1 MNTQSRRTWLNQKSL
16 QRKGKKV
23 NVAALTKKRWTHN
36 STVKM
41 QPHFYKYDEFY
52 YSYYDNNQDDH
63 EYEEDDS
70 DTSNEFVNNYE
81 PNAVGDDYDDD
92 NSLEPVFFDRFEST
106 QMPDQYKYIPI
117 TVEDI
122 QKLALSLPAET
133 KTILGISSDCTLVN
147 NALSLIESL
156 LVKVYRAKGR
166 NLNKQSE
173 FCKKNECFKVHE
185 KYIYGKISTLIDNGS
200 LVLNGKQD
208 ANRFKSLF
216 GNITSMLKDELQKK
230 VDT

>member
-23 NVAALTKKRWTHN
+23 NVAALTKKRWSHN
-36 STVKM
+36 NTVKM

-63 EYEEDDS
+63 EDEEYDS

-92 NSLEPVFFDRFEST
+92 NSLESVFFERFEST
-106 QMPDQYKYIPI
+106 QLRPEKVTPKSQTPPPALPI

-122 QKLALSLPAET
+122 
-133 KTILGISSDCTLVN
+133 
-147 NALSLIESL
+147 
-156 LVKVYRAKGR
+156 
-166 NLNKQSE
+166 
-173 FCKKNECFKVHE
+173 
-185 KYIYGKISTLIDNGS
+185 
-200 LVLNGKQD
+200 
-208 ANRFKSLF
+208 
-216 GNITSMLKDELQKK
+216 
-230 VDT
+230 